1 MKNPC
6 HKKRIAALRRIEGQI
21 NGVIRMIESGQYC
34 IDILNQTKAAKNAL
48 ITVEAKILEAHLS
61 SCVHDSF
68 VDPNIADKKIEEL
81 IKVLKR
87 N

>member
-1 MKNPC
+1 MKNLC
-6 HKKRIAALRRIEGQI
+6 HKKRIAALRRVEGQI

-48 ITVEAKILEAHLS
+48 ITVEGKILEAHLS
-61 SCVHDSF
+61 SCIHDSF
-68 VDPNIADKKIEEL
+68 GDPNIADKKIEEL

>member
-6 HKKRIAALRRIEGQI
+6 HKKRVAALRRIEGQI

-34 IDILNQTKAAKNAL
+34 IDILNQTKAVKNAL
-48 ITVEAKILEAHLS
+48 ATVETKILEAHLS
-61 SCVHDSF
+61 NCVHDSF
-68 VDPNIADKKIEEL
+68 VDPNTADKKIAEL
-81 IKVLKR
+81 IKVLKK